1 MPGCVPAKYRNV
13 HGQYG
18 QAPYQEFASN
28 DSWRLVRFGAPA
40 PLCREAVVNE
50 RAAFRVNRPSV
61 GLRPIV
67 VHIPH
72 SSPLIPHDVRAQLLP
87 DDAELSRELVRLT
100 DWHTD
105 RLYGLTADLGAT
117 QFINGLSRLVV
128 DPERFVDDTEEPMAS
143 VGQGVVYVRTTD
155 GKPLRSSDAAGR
167 QALIDR
173 FFVPYH
179 EALTALVA
187 DTLETFGRCLILD
200 CHSFATEPL
209 PSEMDQAPDRPD
221 ICLGTDP
228 FHTPPALADALRAA
242 LAEEGFR
249 VELNRPFAGSIVPL
263 RWYGHDRRVASVM
276 IETRRG
282 IYCDESTGERSGN
295 FYPVAEALGRG
306 VRQALVTSS
315 LL

>member
-1 MPGCVPAKYRNV
+1 M
-13 HGQYG
+13 
-18 QAPYQEFASN
+18 
-28 DSWRLVRFGAPA
+28 
-40 PLCREAVVNE
+40 
-50 RAAFRVNRPSV
+50 AFRVIHPSV
-61 GLRPIV
+61 DLRPIV
-67 VHIPH
+67 AHIPH
-72 SSPLIPHDVRAQLLP
+72 SSPLIPRDVRAQLLP
-87 DDAELSRELVRLT
+87 DDTELSRELVRLT

-105 RLYGLTADLGAT
+105 RLYGFTADLGAT

-128 DPERFVDDTEEPMAS
+128 DPERFVDDAEEPMAR
-143 VGQGVVYVRTTD
+143 VGQGVVYIRTTD
-155 GKPLRSSDAAGR
+155 RKPLRSNDAAGR

-187 DTLETFGRCLILD
+187 DTIETFGRCLILD

-221 ICLGTDP
+221 ICIGTDP
-228 FHTPPALADALRAA
+228 LHTPPALVDALREA

-263 RWYGHDRRVASVM
+263 RWYGRDSRVASVM
-276 IETRRG
+276 LETRRG

-295 FYPVAEALGRG
+295 FDLVAEALGRC
-306 VRQALVTSS
+306 VREALVTSS
-315 LL
+315 FL

>member
-1 MPGCVPAKYRNV
+1 M
-13 HGQYG
+13 
-18 QAPYQEFASN
+18 
-28 DSWRLVRFGAPA
+28 RFGAPA

-72 SSPLIPHDVRAQLLP
+72 SSSLIPRDVRAQLLP

-128 DPERFVDDTEEPMAS
+128 DPERFVDDAEEPMAS

-209 PSEMDQAPDRPD
+209 PSEKDQAPDRPD

-249 VELNRPFAGSIVPL
+249 VEFNRPFEGSIVPL

-282 IYCDESTGERSGN
+282 TYCDESTGERSGN
-295 FYPVAEALGRG
+295 FDPVAEALGRG